1 MPDQTVLVAIDI
13 GTTKV
18 CVLIGEA
25 GRAGGVDVIGIG
37 QAPSDGLRKGV
48 VVDIARTVQSVA
60 AAVDAAERL
69 SGLKVRS
76 AFVGIS
82 GSHIG
87 SQNSRG
93 MVAVSSRQHEIQRDD
108 TLRAIENARAVSIP
122 NTREILH
129 VIPRGYVVDNN
140 AGVRDPIGMSAV
152 RLEVET
158 HIVTASTTS
167 VQNLSKCV
175 QRAGIEID
183 ELVLAPLATAEALL
197 SDEDRELGV
206 VLCDIGGDT
215 TDVAIFPDGSISH
228 CATIPMGARS
238 VTSDLGLVLRVT
250 PDVAESLKVKQGTAV
265 PLEVDPDEVIQITSI
280 GEEGPRPITRRH
292 MAQII
297 EARTAELFDHVA
309 REIEAAGATNRL
321 QAGVVLTGGGA
332 LLTGIA
338 RAARDQL
345 GMAARVMSPTGLGG
359 LTHPTPRPPYSA
371 SSGLLI
377 WGAKN
382 WSADEDHVAA
392 PSLDGVGG
400 RLLRLFRS
408 LMPQPS
414 RRS

>member
-1 MPDQTVLVAIDI
+1 MADQTVLVAIDI

-18 CVLIGEA
+18 CVLIGEVG
-25 GRAGGVDVIGIG
+25 GRTGGVDVIGIG

-48 VVDIARTVQSVA
+48 VIDIDRTVQSVA
-60 AAVDAAERL
+60 TAVDAAERL

-93 MVAVSSRQHEIQRDD
+93 MIAVSGRQHDVTRED
-108 TLRAIENARAVSIP
+108 TVRAIEAARAVSIP

-129 VIPRGYVVDNN
+129 VLPRGYVVDGQ

-167 VQNLSKCV
+167 VQNLTKCV

-183 ELVLAPLATAEALL
+183 ELVLAPLATADAVMT
-197 SDEDRELGV
+197 DEDRELGA

-215 TDVAIFPDGSISH
+215 TDVAVFQDGSISH
-228 CATIPMGARS
+228 CATIPIGARS

-250 PDVAESLKVKQGTAV
+250 PDVAEQLKAKQGTAL

-280 GEEGPRPITRRH
+280 GEDAPRPVTRRH
-292 MAQII
+292 VAQII

-309 REIEAAGATNRL
+309 KEIEAAGATNRL
-321 QAGVVLTGGGA
+321 QAGLVLTGGGA
-332 LLTGIA
+332 MLTGIA

-345 GMAARVMSPTGLGG
+345 GMSARVVPPGGIGG
-359 LTHPTPRPPYSA
+359 LTDSISSPPYA
-371 SSGLLI
+371 AASGLLI
-377 WGAKN
+377 WGARN
-382 WSADEDHVAA
+382 WSADDERASA
-392 PSLDGVGG
+392 RSLDGIGG
-400 RLLRLFRS
+400 RLGKLFRS
-408 LMPQPS
+408 LMP
-414 RRS
+414 

>member
-1 MPDQTVLVAIDI
+1 V
-13 GTTKV
+13 
-18 CVLIGEA
+18 E
-25 GRAGGVDVIGIG
+25 
-37 QAPSDGLRKGV
+37 
-48 VVDIARTVQSVA
+48 
-60 AAVDAAERL
+60 AAERL

-82 GSHIG
+82 GMHVG

-93 MVAVSSRQHEIQRDD
+93 MIAVSGRQHDVTRED
-108 TLRAIENARAVSIP
+108 TLRAIEAARAVSIP

-129 VIPRGYVVDNN
+129 VIPRGYVVDGQE
-140 AGVRDPIGMSAV
+140 GVRDPIGMSAV
-152 RLEVET
+152 RLEVEA
-158 HIVTASTTS
+158 HIVTASSSS
-167 VQNLSKCV
+167 VTNLTKCV
-175 QRAGIEID
+175 QKAGVEID
-183 ELVLAPLATAEALL
+183 ELVLTPLATAEVVLT
-197 SDEDRELGV
+197 DEERELGV

-215 TDVAIFPDGSISH
+215 TDVAVFQDGSIRH
-228 CATIPMGARS
+228 CATIQMGARS
-238 VTSDLGLVLRVT
+238 VTSDLGLLLRVT
-250 PDVAESLKVKQGTAV
+250 PDVAETLKIKQGTAL
-265 PLEVDPDEVIQITSI
+265 PLEVDPDEVMQITSI
-280 GEEGPRPITRRH
+280 GEEVPRPITRRH

-359 LTHPTPRPPYSA
+359 LTDSIAAPPYSA

-392 PSLDGVGG
+392 RSLDGVGG
-400 RLLRLFRS
+400 RLSRLFRS
-408 LMPQPS
+408 LMP
-414 RRS
+414 

>member
-1 MPDQTVLVAIDI
+1 MQAGSRRRVKEGGRSVTDQTVLVAIDI

-18 CVLIGEA
+18 CVLIGEVG
-25 GRAGGVDVIGIG
+25 GRGGGVDVIGIG

-48 VVDIARTVQSVA
+48 VVDIDRTVQSVA

-87 SQNSRG
+87 SQNSKG

-175 QRAGIEID
+175 QRAGIESD
-183 ELVLAPLATAEALL
+183 ELVRAPLATAEAPVA
-197 SDEDRELGV
+197 DEDRELGV

-215 TDVAIFPDGSISH
+215 TDVAVFQDGSISH

-238 VTSDLGLVLRVT
+238 VTNDLRLVLRGT
-250 PDVAESLKVKQGTAV
+250 PGTAESLKVKQGTAL
-265 PLEVDPDEVIQITSI
+265 PPKVDPGEGIQITSS
-280 GEEGPRPITRRH
+280 GDEPPRPI
-292 MAQII
+292 
-297 EARTAELFDHVA
+297 
-309 REIEAAGATNRL
+309 
-321 QAGVVLTGGGA
+321 
-332 LLTGIA
+332 
-338 RAARDQL
+338 
-345 GMAARVMSPTGLGG
+345 
-359 LTHPTPRPPYSA
+359 
-371 SSGLLI
+371 
-377 WGAKN
+377 
-382 WSADEDHVAA
+382 
-392 PSLDGVGG
+392 
-400 RLLRLFRS
+400 
-408 LMPQPS
+408 
-414 RRS
+414 